1 MNLHI
6 NGAIGREVPEC
17 GSGPCGAAAAATLDP
32 VLLQNPY
39 RRCSIYGAALVAAE
53 VFDSDFCVH
62 GPQGCTSAVKEAFA
76 VQGREYDYHNSGM
89 TQSEVIFGGERCL
102 VNALTDAFY
111 PYEKAG
117 PKFMVTSCSSEIIGD
132 NVDAIAARVNP
143 GLPLVKVT
151 SGGIKGDQYFGL
163 DQALLG
169 LVSKFAA
176 SPLERQPNLVNL
188 VGAIGLNRGWRADV
202 AELRRL
208 LEALGLAVNA
218 VACDSTIAH
227 FQRCAGAALTIL
239 LTPDVGWSAAQ
250 FLEKRFGIPYLIS
263 PLFYPLGLRG
273 TEIWLSGIARA
284 LSVADEKVV
293 AFVDAEEL
301 RARDALK
308 IGLSQVVYSEKV
320 TRLRRLPTAIVAEGP
335 AAISWA
341 RFLAEELDALPVYLG
356 MRTGVDRAEVL
367 AALAQVSS
375 ELALSPRVEF
385 DPSCHDVERSLRETG
400 AELVLGSSVELDI
413 ARRLGLEALL
423 IANPNTHRV
432 NIAPPPFLGYV
443 GLLHATEA
451 VLNSV

>member
-1 MNLHI
+1 MDLLM
-6 NGAIGREVPEC
+6 NGASGREVPSCEAE
-17 GSGPCGAAAAATLDP
+17 PPATREAAS
-32 VLLQNPY
+32 LQNPY

-76 VQGREYDYHNSGM
+76 VQGREYDYHQSGM
-89 TQSEVIFGGERCL
+89 TQSEIIFGGEKCL
-102 VNALTDAFY
+102 VNALVDAFS

-132 NVDAIAARVNP
+132 NVDAIAARVNHR
-143 GLPLVKVT
+143 LPLVKVT

-169 LVSKFAA
+169 LVSKFADA
-176 SPLERQPNLVNL
+176 PVGREPALVNL
-188 VGAIGLNRGWRADV
+188 VGAIGLSSGWRADV

-208 LEALGLAVNA
+208 LEGLGLAVNA

-227 FQRCAGAALTIL
+227 FQRSAAAALTVL
-239 LTPDVGWSAAQ
+239 LTPDVGLSAAQ
-250 FLEKRFGIPYLIS
+250 LLEKRFGIPWLVS
-263 PLFYPLGLRG
+263 PLFLPLGLHG
-273 TEIWLSGIARA
+273 TEEWLASIGKA
-284 LSVADEKVV
+284 LSLPGDVV
-293 AFVDAEEL
+293 AALVEAEEL
-301 RARDALK
+301 KARDALK

-320 TRLRRLPTAIVAEGP
+320 SRLRHLPVAIVAEGP

-341 RFLAEELDALPVYLG
+341 RFLAEEMEAEPVFLG
-356 MRTGVDRAEVL
+356 MRTGVDRTDVK
-367 AALAQVSS
+367 AALETVISD
-375 ELALSPRVEF
+375 LSLHPRVEF
-385 DPSCHDVERSLRETG
+385 DPSCHDVERALEESG
-400 AELVLGSSVELDI
+400 AQLVLGSSVELDL
-413 ARRLGLEALL
+413 ARGLGIDSVQ

-432 NIAPPPFLGYV
+432 NIAPPPYLGYV